1 MLPAVHTEDEWAAA
15 VGDEAVLRPAAE
27 RLAARLGLAD
37 HPLRRY
43 REGSFPV
50 YAVGDRHVLKLYPTV
65 TAADG
70 VIEAR
75 VLEHLQGRLPVATP
89 ELRAHG
95 EDESGWR
102 YVLMSQLPG
111 EGAITAWP
119 RATAADQDRL
129 ADQVGELLAALHA
142 LDPQPLRD
150 VLGPETW
157 GAFLEAQRATAV
169 ARQRELPEAW
179 LEQIPEF
186 LESVA
191 LTVEPEQVLL
201 HTEVMR
207 EHLLVDPGR
216 RALSG
221 LFDFEPAM
229 LGDRAYEFVEV
240 GVYTS
245 CGDPRL
251 LGRILAA
258 YGRVFPPRELL
269 AYALMHVYS
278 NLPGTSSCCRPRRN
292 PRWTR
297 WPRRGSRA
305 ASRPPAGDAP
315 AASVSGAGGRARA
328 HRTSRTSR
336 RCRR

>member
-27 RLAARLGLAD
+27 RLAARLGLTGR
-37 HPLRRY
+37 PLRRY

-70 VIEAR
+70 AMEAR
-75 VLEHLQGRLPVATP
+75 VLEHLQGRLPVATS
-89 ELRAHG
+89 ELHAHG

-111 EGAITAWP
+111 AGAIGAWP

-129 ADQVGELLAALHA
+129 ADQAGELLAALHA
-142 LDPQPLRD
+142 LDAQPLCD
-150 VLGPETW
+150 VLGPKSW
-157 GAFLEAQRATAV
+157 GAFLDAQRATAA
-169 ARQRELPEAW
+169 ARQRERKLPEAW

-186 LESVA
+186 LESAA
-191 LTVEPEQVLL
+191 LTGEPERVLL

-216 RALSG
+216 RTLSG

-229 LGDRAYEFVEV
+229 LGDRAYEFVAV

-251 LGRILAA
+251 LGRILTA

-269 AYALMHVYS
+269 AHALVHVYS
-278 NLPGTSSCCRPRRN
+278 NLPRYLKLLP
-292 PRWTR
+292 
-297 WPRRGSRA
+297 A
-305 ASRPPAGDAP
+305 PPEPTLDSLAETWFAVG
-315 AASVSGAGGRARA
+315 
-328 HRTSRTSR
+328 
-336 RCRR
+336 